1 MKQILILLC
10 FFTFLASSC
19 EDVVDIPLNTAE
31 PKLVIQ
37 ANVFLLEDSTSLATV
52 KLTTTA
58 PFFNNQ
64 VPIVTN
70 ATVLIT
76 DDNGTIFPFTYT
88 SDGIYEGALAPEFD
102 TNYTLEVNYEGETY
116 TASEQLVAS
125 SSLEYVEQNNNGG
138 FTGEDI
144 ELKVFF
150 DDEGGVRNYYFFE
163 GLSSRGNIFDV
174 YDDEFFD
181 GNQIFGF
188 YFVEDTAPGDEILF
202 NLYGVDEQ
210 FYNFMLVLLQQSTDQ
225 SDGPFE
231 TQPAT
236 VRGNI
241 INETNFD
248 NFPLG
253 YFRISEVSTLSYTVQ

>member
-1 MKQILILLC
+1 MKPFLALLC
-10 FFTFLASSC
+10 VLASLVSC
-19 EDVVDIPLNTAE
+19 EDVVDIPLNNSE

-37 ANVFLLEDSTSLATV
+37 ADVFLQADGSSTARV

-64 VPIVTN
+64 IPIVSD

-76 DDNGTIFPFTYT
+76 DDSGTVYPFNYV
-88 SDGIYEGALAPEFD
+88 SDGIYEGTLVPEFD
-102 TNYTLEVNYEGETY
+102 TSYTLEVVYKDEVY
-116 TASEQLVAS
+116 TATEELVSGAT
-125 SSLEYVEQNNNGG
+125 LEYVEQNNNGG
-138 FTGEDI
+138 FTGEEI

-150 DDEGGVRNYYFFE
+150 NDEGGVSNYYFFE

-188 YFVEDTAPGDEILF
+188 YFVEDTEPGDEILF

-210 FYNFMLVLLQQSTDQ
+210 FFNFMLVLLQQSTDQ

-241 INETNFD
+241 VNQTHFD

-253 YFRISEVSTLSYTVQ
+253 YFRISEVSTLSYTVL